1 MAGEDWQ
8 KLIIQGL
15 EQEKSQDC
23 PDLNLLGQY
32 LEGRLKPGER
42 HRLES
47 HLQNCLYCQNQLLEL
62 KDLLHLVDHGPPL
75 PAAWQKAWEQQ
86 VVGVKPT
93 RWRRVSVAIRRW
105 GEQIS
110 PAGSP
115 RWWPAVTV
123 VMVILA
129 FLAGWYLP
137 QLRHRP
143 EVWPSM
149 NPQSW
154 VQIALLD
161 AQGQKWGTT
170 FGVVIG
176 TGDEVVVPLS
186 QVAGAQALEL
196 TFFDLSVQR
205 LDRLYTDEERG
216 LALIPCD
223 PRSCPAI
230 KIASPGS
237 YRIGDQIF
245 AAATPQSD
253 AWQAGILAD
262 HDAVAP
268 TPNFSP
274 IMVMQL
280 ISLEERRLQGFL
292 LNAQGELVGLT
303 LSYEKTA
310 SFALPLGD
318 LGEPRSRRGPIPV
331 AQLPPAG
338 HIELAYDAY
347 LKGLLA
353 ADAHRLEDAG
363 LHLQQA
369 VALKPELLPARFLL
383 GTYYYRQ
390 KKEYVREI
398 DEYQKI
404 LVHQPNHQ
412 QVHYHL
418 AQAYLFQGLQD
429 QALQKLEQAYALDP
443 NNTVIASELAL
454 AYIGAQE
461 PEKAKTVINDL
472 QRTHPGPAS
481 LLNNIIS
488 QCQRP

>member
-62 KDLLHLVDHGPPL
+62 KDLLHLVEHGPPL
-75 PAAWQKAWEQQ
+75 PAAWQQRWEQE
-86 VVGVKPT
+86 VVGVKPS
-93 RWRRVSVAIRRW
+93 RWHRVSVAVRRF
-105 GEQIS
+105 GEQLGHV
-110 PAGSP
+110 GSS

-123 VMVILA
+123 SMVILA

-137 QLRHRP
+137 QLRRQP
-143 EVWPSM
+143 GVWPSI

-154 VQIALLD
+154 VQITLLD
-161 AQGQKWGTT
+161 AQGQKRGTT
-170 FGVVIG
+170 FGIVIG
-176 TGDEVVVPLS
+176 SGAEVAVPLN

-196 TFFDLSVQR
+196 TFFDLSVQH

-223 PRSCPAI
+223 RKSCPAVS
-230 KIASPGS
+230 IASPDS

-245 AAATPQSD
+245 AAATPQSHE
-253 AWQAGILAD
+253 WQAGILVD
-262 HDAVAP
+262 NDAVAP
-268 TPNFSP
+268 TPTFQP
-274 IMVMQL
+274 IMVMQVV
-280 ISLEERRLQGFL
+280 SLEERRLQGFL

-303 LSYEKTA
+303 LSYQKTA
-310 SFALPLGD
+310 SFAVPLGD
-318 LGEPRSRRGPIPV
+318 LGKSRFRRGPIPV
-331 AQLPPAG
+331 AQLPHPS
-338 HIELAYDAY
+338 HIAQAYDAY

-353 ADAHRLEDAG
+353 ADANRLEDAG
-363 LHLQQA
+363 THLQQA

-383 GTYYYRQ
+383 GAYYYRQ
-390 KKEYVREI
+390 KQDYAREVA
-398 DEYQKI
+398 EYQKI

-412 QVHYHL
+412 QVHHHL

-429 QALQKLEQAYALDP
+429 QALQKLEQAYALDTD
-443 NNTVIASELAL
+443 NTVIASELAL
-454 AYIGAQE
+454 AYIGAQKH
-461 PEKAKTVINDL
+461 EKAKTVIRDL
-472 QRTHPGPAS
+472 QRSHPGPAL
-481 LLNNIIS
+481 LLNNIIR
-488 QCQRP
+488 QCQRQ